1 MCVKNVY
8 VVRLTGEFLS
18 ASVFMSILTNFSEE
32 HPTCY
37 YLSRCKRIKGIR
49 TETKGDDKELMFKN
63 RTRFWSERFSIAAYR
78 CSGLR
83 LLESA
88 PCTTYLSWSAVSTPR
103 SLGPSTGGGTL
114 FSQTTDLRT
123 K

>member
-1 MCVKNVY
+1 MKSFKGKNNFRKLNDICVCKNLY

-49 TETKGDDKELMFKN
+49 TETKGDGKEL
-63 RTRFWSERFSIAAYR
+63 I
-78 CSGLR
+78 
-83 LLESA
+83 
-88 PCTTYLSWSAVSTPR
+88 V
-103 SLGPSTGGGTL
+103 
-114 FSQTTDLRT
+114 
-123 K
+123 